1 MHGIGGIWH
10 EKNALTVN
18 FGDIFVRFFV
28 GFFVLNYQVKF
39 GILYSA
45 NSVNF
50 FVMALCRKNYK
61 IHFCHNL
68 PDEDKLRFILT
79 ERRACLWRR
88 IIESPGLCGC

>member
-18 FGDIFVRFFV
+18 FGDIFVRFYV

-50 FVMALCRKNYK
+50 LLWLFVEK
-61 IHFCHNL
+61 IT
-68 PDEDKLRFILT
+68 KYTSIIT
-79 ERRACLWRR
+79 CLMKT
-88 IIESPGLCGC
+88 SCDSF